1 VLIPND
7 HPNPTFADRRKR
19 DRVRTNE
26 GREGCSRKGAC
37 PTFHLEQGREKKE
50 EKGKEANDKNHL
62 TSRLNTKQNSQQKTK
77 DRQVPKE
84 KEREVRFHHRNK
96 THKPRVTAYLS
107 PPNTSRDPQLP
118 SSFAKT
124 ASGRRHSENT
134 FTSFESFAEYHDC
147 FTIVTTLRTT
157 RLN

>member
-1 VLIPND
+1 MKEGGLFKEGCLSHISLR
-7 HPNPTFADRRKR
+7 TREGRRKK
-19 DRVRTNE
+19 
-26 GREGCSRKGAC
+26 RKG
-37 PTFHLEQGREKKE
+37 Q
-50 EKGKEANDKNHL
+50 EANDKNHL

-77 DRQVPKE
+77 DRKVPKE
-84 KEREVRFHHRNK
+84 KEKSFHHRNK
-96 THKPRVTAYLS
+96 THKPRVTASPS
-107 PPNTSRDPQLP
+107 PPNTSLDPQLP

-157 RLN
+157 CLN